1 MTPSSQ
7 NTADASID
15 WLAAKDP
22 RAGQMVGH
30 YQIERQLGAG
40 GMGVVY
46 LAHDTR
52 LGRPVALKLLRPDL
66 TQDPERV
73 RRFRREAR
81 AASALNHPNILTI
94 YEVGQ
99 ADSTA
104 GDAHFIA
111 AEFVDGQTLRDLC
124 ERAGLTLGATLDILI
139 QVAGALSAAHEA
151 GIVHRDIKPENIMLR
166 KDGLVKALD
175 FGLAKL
181 TEQDARPPSDS
192 FARATT
198 QPGAVMG
205 TVSYMSP
212 EQSRGLE
219 VDERSDVFSLG
230 VVMYELLTGRAPFE
244 GETTSDVL
252 VALLSSEPRPL
263 ASYVAKLPGAL
274 QEISARALAKPV
286 GQRYQTAR
294 ELGDDLKR
302 LKGELEFAAKLK
314 GHTGS
319 GDDLLRLT
327 VGSATAAADQT
338 TMVTRPAVAPATS
351 RLTVLRGLRRRYGKG
366 LALAALALA
375 LALIA
380 AATWRQWLAS
390 RRDAID
396 SVAVLPFTNV
406 GADPQMEYLPDGITE
421 NLINSLT
428 QLPSLRRVM
437 SRSVAFTYKGREV
450 DPRQAGQ
457 ALQVRAVVTGRV
469 QRLGDRL
476 VINVELVDA
485 ATGAQLWGERYQRP
499 FADLLTVQEEIAREI
514 AEALRL
520 RLSGDE
526 QRQLAKRYTQNNEAY
541 QLYLE
546 GRYHWNKRTGESM
559 RKSVECYKL
568 AIEKDSDFALA
579 YVGLADSYATLGSYH
594 VMQSRD
600 VLPLARDAAAK
611 ALGIDEG
618 LAEAHA
624 SMGKILSDYYGDWT
638 QAEREFQRA
647 IDLKPNYPNSHHWY
661 STLLAQ
667 LGRYDEAVS
676 EANRA
681 LELDYFSPVTG
692 TQVGNVLYQ
701 ARRYDQAIA
710 ALRRTLGLE
719 PNFAAAHYYLGLCYL
734 MQEKRDE
741 AGAEFEKALAIAPNT
756 PDFIALLGYT
766 SAVAGRRDQA
776 LRRLEELN
784 EVAKR
789 RYVPP
794 LNYAA
799 IHVGLGDRD
808 QAFKLLEK
816 CDEECAPWLRGL
828 KTDPLFE
835 SLRADSR
842 FAGLMRRAGL
852 AP

>member
-7 NTADASID
+7 NTADVAAD
-15 WLAAKDP
+15 CPAAKDP
-22 RAGQMVGH
+22 RVGQMVGH

-52 LGRPVALKLLRPDL
+52 LGRPAALKLLRPDL

-81 AASALNHPNILTI
+81 AASALSHPNILTI

-104 GDAHFIA
+104 GDGHFIA
-111 AEFVDGQTLRDLC
+111 AEFVDGQTLRELFQ
-124 ERAGLTLGATLDILI
+124 RAGLTLGTALDILI

-181 TEQDARPPSDS
+181 TEQDALPHSDS

-212 EQSRGLE
+212 EQARGLE
-219 VDERSDVFSLG
+219 VDERSDLFSLG

-244 GETTSDVL
+244 GKTTSDVL
-252 VALLSSEPRPL
+252 VALLSTEPRPL
-263 ASYVAKLPGAL
+263 ASYVSKLPEAL
-274 QEISARALAKPV
+274 LEIVARALAKPV
-286 GQRYQTAR
+286 EERYQTAR
-294 ELGDDLKR
+294 EFGDDLKR
-302 LKGELEFAAKLK
+302 LKEELEFAAKLK
-314 GHTGS
+314 GRTGS
-319 GDDLLRLT
+319 PDDILRMT
-327 VGSATAAADQT
+327 VGSAIAAADQT
-338 TMVTRPAVAPATS
+338 TVATA
-351 RLTVLRGLRRRYGKG
+351 RLTVLRGLRLPYGKG

-375 LALIA
+375 LIA
-380 AATWRQWLAS
+380 AVNWRQWLAP
-390 RRDAID
+390 RHDAID

-437 SRSVAFTYKGREV
+437 SRSVVFTYKEREV
-450 DPRQAGQ
+450 DPRQVGQ

-469 QRLGDRL
+469 QRLGERL
-476 VINVELVDA
+476 VIHVELVDA
-485 ATGAQLWGERYQRP
+485 ANGAQLWGERYQRP

-546 GRYHWNKRTGESM
+546 GRYHWNKRTSEGM
-559 RKSVECYKL
+559 RKSVESYKQ
-568 AIEKDSDFALA
+568 AIDKDSDFALA
-579 YVGLADSYATLGSYH
+579 YVGLADAYATLGSYH

-600 VLPLARDAAAK
+600 VLPLAREAAAK
-611 ALGIDEG
+611 ALSIDEG

-624 SMGKILSDYYGDWT
+624 SMGKILTDYYGDWA

-661 STLLAQ
+661 STLLVR
-667 LGRYDEAVS
+667 LGRFDEAVG

-692 TQVGNVLYQ
+692 TQVGNVLYL

-710 ALRRTLGLE
+710 ALRKPLDLE
-719 PNFAAAHYYLGLCYL
+719 PNFAPAHYYLGLCYL
-734 MQEKRDE
+734 MQERRDE
-741 AGAEFEKALAIAPNT
+741 AAAEFEKALAIAPNV

-776 LRRLEELN
+776 QRRLEELN
-784 EVAKR
+784 EVARR

-794 LNYAA
+794 LSYAT
-799 IHVGLGDRD
+799 IYVGLGERD
-808 QAFKLLEK
+808 LAFKLLEK
-816 CDEECAPWLRGL
+816 CDEECAPSLRGL
-828 KTDPLFE
+828 KTDPLFDA
-835 SLRADSR
+835 LRADPR
-842 FAGLMRRAGL
+842 FARLMRRAGL
-852 AP
+852 EP

>member
-7 NTADASID
+7 NTTDVAADKS
-15 WLAAKDP
+15 AANDP
-22 RAGQMVGH
+22 RPGQMVGH

-52 LGRPVALKLLRPDL
+52 LGRPAALKLLRPDL
-66 TQDPERV
+66 TQDPERM

-99 ADSTA
+99 VESPA

-111 AEFVDGQTLRDLC
+111 AEFVDGQTLRELC
-124 ERAGLTLGATLDILI
+124 QRAGLTLGASLDILI

-151 GIVHRDIKPENIMLR
+151 GIVHRDIKPENVMLR

-181 TEQDARPPSDS
+181 TEQDAPPQSDS
-192 FARATT
+192 FARSTT

-212 EQSRGLE
+212 EQARGLE
-219 VDERSDVFSLG
+219 VDERSDLFSLG

-244 GETTSDVL
+244 GKTTSDVL

-263 ASYVAKLPGAL
+263 ASYVAKLPEAL
-274 QEISARALAKPV
+274 QEIGARALAKPV
-286 GQRYQTAR
+286 EQRYQTAR
-294 ELGDDLKR
+294 EFGDDLKR
-302 LKGELEFAAKLK
+302 LKGDLEFAAKLK
-314 GHTGS
+314 GQTG
-319 GDDLLRLT
+319 GRDDVLRMT
-327 VGSATAAADQT
+327 VGLATAAADQT
-338 TMVTRPAVAPATS
+338 TMITRPVVAPATS

-366 LALAALALA
+366 LVLAALALA
-375 LALIA
+375 LALFA
-380 AATWRQWLAS
+380 AVSWRQWFAP
-390 RRDAID
+390 RRATID

-406 GADPQMEYLPDGITE
+406 GGDPQMEYLPDGITE

-437 SRSVAFTYKGREV
+437 SRGVVFTYKGREV

-476 VINVELVDA
+476 VIHVELVDA
-485 ATGAQLWGERYQRP
+485 ASGAQLWGERYQRP

-541 QLYLE
+541 QLYLK
-546 GRYHWNKRTGESM
+546 GRYHWNKRTGEGM
-559 RKSVECYKL
+559 RKSVESYNQ
-568 AIEKDSDFALA
+568 AIEKDGDFALA
-579 YVGLADSYATLGSYH
+579 YVGLADAYATLGSYH
-594 VMQSRD
+594 VMRSRD
-600 VLPLARDAAAK
+600 VLPLAREAAAK
-611 ALGIDEG
+611 ALSIDES

-624 SMGKILSDYYGDWT
+624 SMGKILTDYYGEWA

-661 STLLAQ
+661 STLLAR
-667 LGRYDEAVS
+667 LGRFDDAVG

-681 LELDYFSPVTG
+681 LELDSFSPVTG
-692 TQVGNVLYQ
+692 TQVGNVLYL

-710 ALRRTLGLE
+710 ALRKPLDLE
-719 PNFAAAHYYLGLCYL
+719 PNFAPAHYYLGLCYL
-734 MQEKRDE
+734 MQERRDE
-741 AGAEFEKALAIAPNT
+741 AAAEFEKALAIVPNT

-766 SAVAGRRDQA
+766 NAVAGRRDQA
-776 LRRLEELN
+776 QHRLEELN

-789 RYVPP
+789 RYVAP

-799 IHVGLGDRD
+799 IYIGLGERD
-808 QAFKLLEK
+808 LAFKLLEN
-816 CDEECAPWLRGL
+816 CNEECAPWLRGL
-828 KTDPLFE
+828 KIDPLFD
-835 SLRADSR
+835 SLCADPR
-842 FAGLMRRAGL
+842 FAGVMRRAGL

>member
-7 NTADASID
+7 NTADVAAD
-15 WLAAKDP
+15 CPAAKDP

-52 LGRPVALKLLRPDL
+52 LGRPAALKLLRPDL
-66 TQDPERV
+66 TQDHERM

-99 ADSTA
+99 ADSPV

-111 AEFVDGQTLRDLC
+111 AEFVDGQTLRAVC
-124 ERAGLTLGATLDILI
+124 QRAGLTLGAALDILI

-181 TEQDARPPSDS
+181 TEQAAPTQSDS

-205 TVSYMSP
+205 TISYMSP
-212 EQSRGLE
+212 EQARGLE
-219 VDERSDVFSLG
+219 VDERSDLFSLG

-244 GETTSDVL
+244 GKTTSDVL

-263 ASYVAKLPGAL
+263 ASYVAKLPEAL
-274 QEISARALAKPV
+274 QEIGARALAKPV
-286 GQRYQTAR
+286 ERRYQTAR

-302 LKGELEFAAKLK
+302 LKEDLEFAAKLK
-314 GHTGS
+314 GHAG
-319 GDDLLRLT
+319 GRDDILRMT
-327 VGSATAAADQT
+327 VGAATAAADQT
-338 TMVTRPAVAPATS
+338 TMVTRPVVAPATS
-351 RLTVLRGLRRRYGKG
+351 RLTVLRGLRLRYGKG

-380 AATWRQWLAS
+380 AASWRQWLAP
-390 RRDAID
+390 RRATID

-406 GADPQMEYLPDGITE
+406 GGDPQMEYLPDGITE

-437 SRSVAFTYKGREV
+437 SRGVVFTYKGREV

-476 VINVELVDA
+476 VIHVELVDA

-499 FADLLTVQEEIAREI
+499 FADLLTLQEEIAREI

-541 QLYLE
+541 QLYLK
-546 GRYHWNKRTGESM
+546 GRYHWNKRTGEGM
-559 RKSVECYKL
+559 RKSVESYNQ
-568 AIEKDSDFALA
+568 AIEKDGDFALA
-579 YVGLADSYATLGSYH
+579 YVGLADAYATLGSYH
-594 VMQSRD
+594 VMRSRD
-600 VLPLARDAAAK
+600 VLPLAREAAAK
-611 ALGIDEG
+611 ALSIDEG

-624 SMGKILSDYYGDWT
+624 SMGKILTDYYGEWA

-661 STLLAQ
+661 STLLAR
-667 LGRYDEAVS
+667 LGRFDEAVG

-692 TQVGNVLYQ
+692 TQVGNVLYL

-710 ALRRTLGLE
+710 ALRKPLDLE
-719 PNFAAAHYYLGLCYL
+719 PNFAPAHYYLGLCYL
-734 MQEKRDE
+734 MQERRDE
-741 AGAEFEKALAIAPNT
+741 AEAEFEKALAIVPNT

-766 SAVAGRRDQA
+766 NAVAGRRDQA
-776 LRRLEELN
+776 QRRLEELN
-784 EVAKR
+784 QVAKR
-789 RYVPP
+789 RYVAP
-794 LNYAA
+794 LNFAA
-799 IHVGLGDRD
+799 IYIGLGERD
-808 QAFKLLEK
+808 LAFKMLEN
-816 CDEECAPWLRGL
+816 CNEECAPWLRGL
-828 KTDPLFE
+828 KIDPLFDG
-835 SLRADSR
+835 LCADPR

>member
-7 NTADASID
+7 NTTDVAAD
-15 WLAAKDP
+15 WLAANGP
-22 RAGQMVGH
+22 PAGRMVGH
-30 YQIERQLGAG
+30 YQIERRLGAG

-52 LGRPVALKLLRPDL
+52 LGRPAALKLLRPDL

-94 YEVGQ
+94 YEVGH

-111 AEFVDGQTLRDLC
+111 AEFVDGQTLRELC
-124 ERAGLTLGATLDILI
+124 QRAGLTLGVALDILI

-181 TEQDARPPSDS
+181 TEQDARPHSDS
-192 FARATT
+192 FAHATT
-198 QPGAVMG
+198 QPGVVMG
-205 TVSYMSP
+205 TVNYMSP
-212 EQSRGLE
+212 EQARGLE
-219 VDERSDVFSLG
+219 VDERSDLFSLG
-230 VVMYELLTGRAPFE
+230 VVMYELLTGRAPFQ
-244 GETTSDVL
+244 GETAGDVL
-252 VALLSSEPRPL
+252 VALLSGEPRPL
-263 ASYVAKLPGAL
+263 ASYVAKLPEAL
-274 QEISARALAKPV
+274 QEIGARALAKPV
-286 GQRYQTAR
+286 EQRYQTAR

-302 LKGELEFAAKLK
+302 LKEELVFAAKLK
-314 GHTGS
+314 GRTGS
-319 GDDLLRLT
+319 RDDILKLT

-338 TMVTRPAVAPATS
+338 TMVTRPVVSPATS
-351 RLTVLRGLRRRYGKG
+351 RLTVLRGLRLRYGKG

-375 LALIA
+375 LIA
-380 AATWRQWLAS
+380 AVNWRQWLAS
-390 RRDAID
+390 SGAAID
-396 SVAVLPFTNV
+396 SVAVLPFANV

-437 SRSVAFTYKGREV
+437 SRGVVFTYKGREV
-450 DPRQAGQ
+450 DPRQVGQ

-476 VINVELVDA
+476 IIHVELVDA

-520 RLSGDE
+520 RLSGE
-526 QRQLAKRYTQNNEAY
+526 ERRQLTKRYTQNNEAY

-546 GRYHWNKRTGESM
+546 GRYHWNKRTSEGM
-559 RKSVECYKL
+559 RKSVESYKR

-579 YVGLADSYATLGSYH
+579 YVGLADAYATLGSYH
-594 VMQSRD
+594 IAPSRE
-600 VLPLARDAAAK
+600 VLPLARESDAK
-611 ALGIDEG
+611 ALSIDEG

-624 SMGKILSDYYGDWT
+624 SMGKILTDYYGDWA

-661 STLLAQ
+661 STLLAH
-667 LGRYDEAVS
+667 LGRFDEAVS

-710 ALRRTLGLE
+710 ALRRTLNLE

-734 MQEKRDE
+734 MQERRDE
-741 AGAEFEKALAIAPNT
+741 AAAEFEKALGIAPNT
-756 PDFIALLGYT
+756 PDIIALLGYT
-766 SAVAGRRDQA
+766 NAVAGRRDQA
-776 LRRLEELN
+776 QRRLEELD

-794 LNYAA
+794 FNYAA
-799 IHVGLGDRD
+799 IHIGLGERD
-808 QAFKLLEK
+808 LAFKLLEN
-816 CDEECAPWLRGL
+816 CSEECAPWLRGL
-828 KTDPLFE
+828 KTDPLFGAL
-835 SLRADSR
+835 SADPR